1 MPTLPLIQH
10 VYDYLLCRPPIAAV
24 YLATAVSHSFLTL
37 CHETDRVKI
46 VLSRKEE
53 VLHLEE
59 EGEEGM
65 IHSLLSSFPNIADDV
80 LDDEGVAEILTSS
93 AEDAINGLNH
103 PFFKEELL
111 QTATPDGHVDRDLG
125 PILDHVKTESEQHEQ
140 PANNQEQSLD
150 PEEGAAKN
158 LPPLYEEAINSTFFK
173 EERHQT
179 SAPDE
184 HVDRDFDPTEQ
195 HERPANNQE
204 QGLDSDKVSQRDHNE
219 DELRTARSSPKISE
233 ISPEHGEAGSATDEH
248 ILDKVEDPE
257 MPVGDPISSISSLT
271 AVKLEDDDEIL
282 PDCSVCPKMT
292 KLFLTDL
299 LKHAD
304 TLYNTFPPSHPDL
317 SLSSI
322 MGPQSVIFTWSE
334 SFSSLPSDNTA
345 EAMVS
350 RPELVVYPFVEPQK
364 KSKESS
370 ESEEKTSKKT
380 SRKRHKLRKS
390 PFSHMERKTMVAG
403 TVIVLGVAMAIY
415 GVKASRSGD
424 RSVYGLFH
432 NFAEGHN
439 GHASA
444 KDWRRLG
451 GWVGG
456 AVAGVT
462 TKIMNGLSS
471 TGP

>member
-1 MPTLPLIQH
+1 MPSSNSCSLSSDRSKSLSFITL
-10 VYDYLLCRPPIAAV
+10 
-24 YLATAVSHSFLTL
+24 S
-37 CHETDRVKI
+37 HETDRVKI
-46 VLSRKEE
+46 ILSRKEE

-65 IHSLLSSFPNIADDV
+65 IHSLLSSFPNIADDA
-80 LDDEGVAEILTSS
+80 LDEEEGVAEISPLH
-93 AEDAINGLNH
+93 EDAINELDNT
-103 PFFKEELL
+103 FFKEELL
-111 QTATPDGHVDRDLG
+111 QTAAPDG
-125 PILDHVKTESEQHEQ
+125 Q
-140 PANNQEQSLD
+140 
-150 PEEGAAKN
+150 
-158 LPPLYEEAINSTFFK
+158 
-173 EERHQT
+173 
-179 SAPDE
+179 
-184 HVDRDFDPTEQ
+184 VDRDFDPFLDRARTESEQ

-204 QGLDSDKVSQRDHNE
+204 QGLVLEEGVANKPPPLYEDDINNTFKEELLQTAAPPDRHVDRDFGSTEHERPASNQEQGLDSDKVLQSDHND
-219 DELRTARSSPKISE
+219 DEVRTARSSPNMSE
-233 ISPEHGEAGSATDEH
+233 NSAEHRNHGSTIDEH
-248 ILDKVEDPE
+248 ILDTVEDPE
-257 MPVGDPISSISSLT
+257 VPAGDPTSVNPSLIT
-271 AVKLEDDDEIL
+271 VKLEDDDEIL
-282 PDCSVCPKMT
+282 PECSVCPKMT

-350 RPELVVYPFVEPQK
+350 RPELVVYPFIETQM
-364 KSKESS
+364 KSKEWS

-380 SRKRHKLRKS
+380 HRKRHKLRKS
-390 PFSHMERKTMVAG
+390 PFSHMEKKTMVAG

-415 GVKASRSGD
+415 GVKASRTGD
-424 RSVYGLFH
+424 RSVYGVFQS
-432 NFAEGHN
+432 FVEGQN
-439 GHASA
+439 GHTSA

-471 TGP
+471 TSP